1 MRRMAYHLLA
11 VLILAM
17 TASTIKAQIL
27 LVTSGTPV
35 EEYAAA
41 ELQRYY
47 YQLSGRLLSVGH
59 GEVPDRKTEFVLTRL
74 DHPLMTS
81 WKDNGVLALASVP
94 GAQGYVIRTVK
105 QATGGYCRCGCQWTA
120 LWRIWVI
127 GGSFRNAFLYERG
140 CVSR

>member
-27 LVTSGTPV
+27 LVTSGTP
-35 EEYAAA
+35 
-41 ELQRYY
+41 
-47 YQLSGRLLSVGH
+47 STILLSVVRAAIICRTWRGA
-59 GEVPDRKTEFVLTRL
+59 GQENGICAYKTGSSVDDFLERQWSAVSGISARST
-74 DHPLMTS
+74 
-81 WKDNGVLALASVP
+81 GVCHSDSE
-94 GAQGYVIRTVK
+94 GKK